1 MKKETQILIRVDDT
15 EKLGFE
21 DAADLAGISLSAW
34 ARQRLRTAAIQEL
47 QQAGQQIAF
56 LKPLPLKK

>member
-56 LKPLPLKK
+56 LKPLLLKK